1 MTRSPTDQGP
11 IDAPHESIVI
21 VDLGSQT
28 AMLIARR
35 VRELNVYCELAPPTA
50 SWRDVERLR
59 PRGVILSGGPASV
72 HDPGAPTAPDW
83 ALDGR
88 LPTLGICYGMQTM
101 AQQLGGHVEA
111 GREREF
117 GAASIYPTAN
127 SALLEG
133 LPQPMPV
140 WMSHG
145 DRVDRLPAG
154 FEPLA
159 ATDSIPI
166 AAMGDSDDR
175 FGIQFHPE
183 VVHTPQGIAL
193 LRNFVRGICGCSG
206 DWDAA
211 HFITETV
218 DSVRRQVGNGRIICG
233 LSGGVD
239 SAVAA
244 ALVHRAVGDQLT
256 CIYVDNGLMRLGE
269 TEQVINTFERHM
281 GMNLRAIHA
290 GDRFLEELAGVT
302 DPETKRK
309 RVGET
314 FISVFEEAALDIAH
328 DDHGVD
334 YLVQGTTYPDVVES
348 AGSGHG
354 SATAVIKSH
363 HNVGG
368 LPDDLRFELVE
379 PLRYLFK
386 DEVREVGREL
396 GLADEIVGRQPY
408 PGPGLSIRIIGEVTP
423 SRVRVLQRADAVV
436 MEEIRAAGLYDDLW
450 QSFAILTDTRSVG
463 VQGDART
470 YGWVVALRAVTADD
484 AMTADWARIP
494 YEVLG
499 KIANRIV
506 NEIPEVNRIVYDI
519 TSKPPG
525 TIEWE

>member
-1 MTRSPTDQGP
+1 
-11 IDAPHESIVI
+11 
-21 VDLGSQT
+21 
-28 AMLIARR
+28 MLIARR
-35 VRELNVYCELAPPTA
+35 VRELNVYCELLPPTA
-50 SWRDVERLR
+50 AWDRVRELN

-72 HDPGAPTAPDW
+72 HDNGAPEAPEW

-88 LPTLGICYGMQTM
+88 LPVLGICYGMQTM
-101 AQQLGGHVEA
+101 ASQLGGRVEA
-111 GREREF
+111 GRAREF
-117 GAASIYPTAN
+117 GAAHIYPRGE
-127 SALLEG
+127 SVLLDN
-133 LPQPMPV
+133 LPRPMPV

-145 DRVDRLPAG
+145 DRVEDMPDGFQALAG
-154 FEPLA
+154 
-159 ATDSIPI
+159 TDNIPI
-166 AAMGDSDDR
+166 AAMGDEEQR
-175 FGIQFHPE
+175 YGIQFHPE
-183 VVHTPQGIAL
+183 VAHTPHGLHL
-193 LRNFVRGICGCSG
+193 LSNFVFEICRCAG

-218 DSVRRQVGNGRIICG
+218 AAVRKQVGEDHVICAM
-233 LSGGVD
+233 SGGVD

-244 ALVHRAVGDQLT
+244 ALVHQAVGDQLN

-269 TEQVINTFERHM
+269 TEQVVDTFGRNM
-281 GMNLRAIHA
+281 QMNLRAVRA
-290 GDRFLEELAGVT
+290 GDRFLEELAGVD

-309 RVGET
+309 RIGET
-314 FISVFEEAALDIAH
+314 FISVFEEIAADIAIG
-328 DDHGVD
+328 DHGVD

-354 SATAVIKSH
+354 SATAIIKSH

-368 LPDDLRFELVE
+368 LPDDLRFELIE
-379 PLRYLFK
+379 PLRHLFK

-396 GLADEIVGRQPY
+396 GLPEEIVGRQPY
-408 PGPGLSIRIIGEVTP
+408 PGPGLAIRIIGLVTHEK
-423 SRVRVLQRADAVV
+423 VRVLQLADAVV
-436 MEEIRAAGLYDDLW
+436 MEEIRQAELYDELW
-450 QSFAILTDTRSVG
+450 QSFAILTDTRTVG

-470 YGWVVALRAVTADD
+470 YGWVCAIRAVTADD

-506 NEIPEVNRIVYDI
+506 NEIPEINRVVYDI

>member
-1 MTRSPTDQGP
+1 MSSHASPRLSD
-11 IDAPHESIVI
+11 HESIVI

-35 VRELNVYCELAPPTA
+35 VRELNVYCELVPPTA
-50 SWRDVERLR
+50 SWERVRELN

-72 HDPGAPTAPDW
+72 HDAGAPRAPDW
-83 ALDGR
+83 ALDGS
-88 LPTLGICYGMQTM
+88 LPVLGICYGMQAM
-101 AQQLGGHVEA
+101 ANQLGGRVEA

-117 GAASIYPTAN
+117 GAAHIYPRAD
-127 SALLEG
+127 SPLLDAL
-133 LPQPMPV
+133 PRPMPV

-145 DRVDRLPAG
+145 DRVDQLPNG
-154 FEPLA
+154 FQALA

-166 AAMGDSDDR
+166 AAMGDDQQR
-175 FGIQFHPE
+175 YGIQFHPE
-183 VVHTPQGIAL
+183 VVHTPHGLHL
-193 LRNFVRGICGCSG
+193 LSNFVYEICGCAG

-218 DSVRRQVGNGRIICG
+218 AEIRAQVGPDHVICG

-239 SAVAA
+239 SSVAA
-244 ALVHRAVGDQLT
+244 ALVHRAIGNQLT

-269 TEQVINTFERHM
+269 TEQVVDTFERTM
-281 GMNLRAIHA
+281 QINLRAVQA
-290 GDRFLEELAGVT
+290 GDRFLEELAGVA

-309 RVGET
+309 RIGET
-314 FISVFEEAALDIAH
+314 FISVFEETATQIAQGEH
-328 DDHGVD
+328 RVD

-368 LPDDLRFELVE
+368 LPDDLRFALIE
-379 PLRYLFK
+379 PLRHLFK

-396 GLADEIVGRQPY
+396 GLPEEIVGRQPY
-408 PGPGLSIRIIGEVTP
+408 PGPGLAIRIIGPVTHEK
-423 SRVRVLQRADAVV
+423 VRVLQQADAVV
-436 MEEIRAAGLYDDLW
+436 MAEIRAHGLYDELW
-450 QSFAILTDTRSVG
+450 QSFAILTDTRTVG

-470 YGWVVALRAVTADD
+470 YGWVCALRAVTADD
-484 AMTADWARIP
+484 AMTADWARLP
-494 YEVLG
+494 YAVLAT
-499 KIANRIV
+499 IANRIV
-506 NEIPEVNRIVYDI
+506 NEIPEINRVVYDI